1 MQIVR
6 AENADLEG
14 EEVEQVKQLKD
25 ETFSVEEA

>member
-25 ETFSVEEA
+25 ETVSVEEA